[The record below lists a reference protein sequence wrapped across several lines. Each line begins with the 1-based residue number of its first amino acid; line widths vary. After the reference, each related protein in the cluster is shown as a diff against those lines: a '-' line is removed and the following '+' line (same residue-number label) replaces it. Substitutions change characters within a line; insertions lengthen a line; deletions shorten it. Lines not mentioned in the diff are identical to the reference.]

1 MSFFKPSESMKLQN
15 DLYLRALRREK
26 TERTPVWLMRQAGR
40 YLPEYRKVRAQA
52 GDFMTLASTPEMAC
66 EVTIQP
72 LERFP
77 LDAAIIFS
85 DILTIPDAMGLELYF
100 VQGEGPK
107 FKKPITDGKQIV
119 DLPVPEAE
127 DLQYVMDAISLTSQ
141 TLNGR
146 VPLIGFSGSPWTL
159 LTYMIENG
167 GSKTYAKSKAFLY
180 KTPELAHQLL
190 DKLSQ
195 SIVKYLIGQIQSGAS
210 AIQIFDSWGGVL
222 SPADFKRFSLQYMQ
236 QIIDGIKSAG
246 FGDTPIVLFSKGANQ
261 NLSAL
266 SETGCHGLGV
276 DWTIDINDAQQLTG
290 GRVALQGNLDPATL
304 YAPDEYISNAV
315 KQVCDSYGNQP
326 GHIFN
331 LGHGMQPDMSPEK
344 VAVLVDAVRQHTSKN

>member
-1 MSFFKPSESMKLQN
+1 MTLKN
-15 DLYLRALRREK
+15 DLFLRALRREK

-85 DILTIPDAMGLELYF
+85 DILTIPDAMGLGLYF

-107 FKKPITDGKQIV
+107 FKNPITSASDIEN
-119 DLPVPEAE
+119 LPVPDAE
-127 DLQYVMDAISLTSQ
+127 DLQYVMDAIALTTK
-141 TLNGR
+141 TLDGR

-159 LTYMIENG
+159 LTYMLENG
-167 GSKTYAKSKAFLY
+167 GSKAYAKSKALLY

-190 DKLSQ
+190 DKLAR
-195 SIVKYLIGQIQSGAS
+195 SIIKYLIGQIESGAS
-210 AIQIFDSWGGVL
+210 AVQIFDSWGGVL
-222 SPADFKRFSLQYMQ
+222 SPADFQQFSLKYMQ
-236 QIIDGIKSAG
+236 QIVDGLKAAG
-246 FGDTPIVLFSKGANQ
+246 FGDTPVILFSKGANRSL
-261 NLSAL
+261 NAL
-266 SETGCHGLGV
+266 SQTGCHGLGV
-276 DWTIDINDAQQLTG
+276 DWTINIDEALQLTE

-304 YAPDEYISNAV
+304 YASDDFIDQSV
-315 KQVCDSYGNQP
+315 KRVIDCYGNQP

-331 LGHGMQPDMSPEK
+331 MGHGMQPDMEPEK
-344 VAVLVDAVRQHTSKN
+344 VAVLVEAVRTHSSRT

>member
-1 MSFFKPSESMKLQN
+1 MELQN
-15 DLYLRALRREK
+15 DLFLRALRREK

-40 YLPEYRKVRAQA
+40 YLPEYRKVRAKA

-85 DILTIPDAMGLELYF
+85 DILTIPDAMGLDLYF

-107 FKKPITDGKQIV
+107 FNNPITDAKQIA
-119 DLPVPEAE
+119 DLPIPDAE
-127 DLQYVMDAISLTSQ
+127 DLQYVMDAISLTSR

-167 GSKTYAKSKAFLY
+167 GSKTYAKSKALLY

-190 DKLSQ
+190 DKLAQ
-195 SIVKYLIGQIQSGAS
+195 SIIKYLVGQIQSGAN
-210 AIQIFDSWGGVL
+210 AVQIFDSWGGVL

-236 QIIDGIKSAG
+236 QIVDGLKAAG
-246 FGDTPIVLFSKGANQ
+246 CGDTPVVLFSKGANQ
-261 NLSAL
+261 SLTAL

-276 DWTIDINDAQQLTG
+276 DWTININDAQQLTG

-304 YAPDEYISNAV
+304 YAPDDYINQAV
-315 KQVCDSYGNQP
+315 KQVIDDCGNQP
-326 GHIFN
+326 GHVFN

-344 VAVLVDAVRQHTSKN
+344 VAVLIDAVRKHSAK

>member
-1 MSFFKPSESMKLQN
+1 MKLEN
-15 DLYLRALRREK
+15 DLYLRALRREQ

-85 DILTIPDAMGLELYF
+85 DILTIPDAMGLGLYF
-100 VQGEGPK
+100 EPGEGPK
-107 FKKPITDGKQIV
+107 FNNPITEAKQIA

-127 DLQYVMDAISLTSQ
+127 DLQYVMDAIELTTR

-167 GSKTYAKSKAFLY
+167 GSKTYAKSKALLY

-190 DKLSQ
+190 DKLAQ

-210 AIQIFDSWGGVL
+210 AVQVFDSWGGVL
-222 SPADFKRFSLQYMQ
+222 SPADFQQFSLKYMQ
-236 QIIDGIKSAG
+236 QIVDGLKAAG

-261 NLSAL
+261 NLNEL
-266 SETGCHGLGV
+266 SQTGCHGLGL
-276 DWTIDINDAQQLTG
+276 DWTIDISDAKKLTG
-290 GRVALQGNLDPATL
+290 DQVALQGNLDPATL
-304 YAPDEYISNAV
+304 YAPDEFIRQAV
-315 KQVCDSYGNQP
+315 KKVLDEYGSEP
-326 GHIFN
+326 GHVFN
-331 LGHGMQPDMSPEK
+331 LGHGMQPDMEPEK
-344 VAVLVDAVRQHTSKN
+344 VAILVDAVRTYSAK

>member
-1 MSFFKPSESMKLQN
+1 MELQN

-85 DILTIPDAMGLELYF
+85 DILTIPDAMGLGLYF
-100 VQGEGPK
+100 ETGEGPK
-107 FKKPITDGKQIV
+107 FKNPISNAKQIA
-119 DLPVPEAE
+119 DLPVPEAD
-127 DLQYVMDAISLTSQ
+127 DLQYVMDAIALTTK

-167 GSKTYAKSKAFLY
+167 GSKTYAKSKALLY

-190 DKLSQ
+190 DKLTQ
-195 SIVKYLIGQIQSGAS
+195 SIIKYLIGQIQSGAS
-210 AIQIFDSWGGVL
+210 AVQVFDSWGGVL
-222 SPADFKRFSLQYMQ
+222 SPTDFQQFSLQYMQ
-236 QIIDGIKSAG
+236 QIVTGLKAAG
-246 FGDTPIVLFSKGANQ
+246 FGDTPIILFSKGANQ
-261 NLSAL
+261 SLTAL
-266 SETGCHGLGV
+266 SQTGCHALGV
-276 DWTIDINDAQQLTG
+276 DWTIDIGKAQELTG
-290 GRVALQGNLDPATL
+290 NRVALQGNLDPATL
-304 YAPDEYISNAV
+304 YAPDAFIDTAV
-315 KQVCDSYGNQP
+315 KKVIDEFGDQP
-326 GHIFN
+326 GHVFN
-331 LGHGMQPDMSPEK
+331 LGHGMQPDMQPEK
-344 VAVLVDAVRQHTSKN
+344 VAVLVDAVRKHSTRKHEA

>member
-1 MSFFKPSESMKLQN
+1 MKLEN
-15 DLYLRALRREK
+15 DLYLRALRREP

-40 YLPEYRKVRAQA
+40 YLPEYREVRAKA

-85 DILTIPDAMGLELYF
+85 DILTIPDAMGLDLYF
-100 VQGEGPK
+100 EPGEGPK
-107 FKKPITDGKQIV
+107 FNKPITDARQIE

-127 DLQYVMDAISLTSQ
+127 DLQYVMDAISLTTK

-167 GSKTYAKSKAFLY
+167 GSKTYAKSKALLY

-190 DKLSQ
+190 DKLAQ

-210 AIQIFDSWGGVL
+210 AVQVFDSWGGVL
-222 SPADFKRFSLQYMQ
+222 SPADFKQFSLKYMQ
-236 QIIDGIKSAG
+236 QIVDGLKSAG
-246 FGDTPIVLFSKGANQ
+246 FGDTPVVLFSKGANQ
-261 NLSAL
+261 SLTAL
-266 SETGCHGLGV
+266 SQSGCHGLGV
-276 DWTIDINDAQQLTG
+276 DWTIDINDAKQLTG

-304 YAPDEYISNAV
+304 YAPDDYIQNAV
-315 KQVCDSYGNQP
+315 KNVLDKYGNEP
-326 GHIFN
+326 GHVFN

-344 VAVLVDAVRQHTSKN
+344 VGVLVDAVRKYSAK

>member
-1 MSFFKPSESMKLQN
+1 MELKN
-15 DLYLRALRREK
+15 DLYLRALRREP

-40 YLPEYRKVRAQA
+40 YLPEYRAVRKQA

-85 DILTIPDAMGLELYF
+85 DILTIPDAMGLDLYF

-107 FKKPITDGKQIV
+107 FKNPITDANQINK
-119 DLPVPEAE
+119 LPVPEAE
-127 DLQYVMDAISLTSQ
+127 DLQYVMDAIALTTK
-141 TLNGR
+141 TLAGR

-167 GSKTYAKSKAFLY
+167 GSKTYAKSKALLY

-190 DKLSQ
+190 DKLAQ
-195 SIVKYLIGQIQSGAS
+195 SIIKYLIGQIQSGAS
-210 AIQIFDSWGGVL
+210 AVQIFDSWGGVL
-222 SPADFKRFSLQYMQ
+222 SPADFRQFSLQYMQ
-236 QIIDGIKSAG
+236 QIVDGLKVAG
-246 FGDTPIVLFSKGANQ
+246 YADTPVILFSKGANQ
-261 NLSAL
+261 SLNAL
-266 SETGCHGLGV
+266 SQTGCHGLGV
-276 DWTIDINDAQQLTG
+276 DWTIDINDAQTLTQ

-304 YAPDEYISNAV
+304 YAPDEHINQAV
-315 KQVCDSYGNQP
+315 KKVIDAYGDQP
-326 GHIFN
+326 GHVFN

-344 VAVLVDAVRQHTSKN
+344 VAVLVDAVRQHSSKS

>member
-1 MSFFKPSESMKLQN
+1 MELQN

-26 TERTPVWLMRQAGR
+26 TERTPAWLMRQAGR
-40 YLPEYRKVRAQA
+40 YLPEYRKVRAKA

-85 DILTIPDAMGLELYF
+85 DILTIPDAMGLDLYF

-107 FKKPITDGKQIV
+107 FNNPITDAKQIA
-119 DLPVPEAE
+119 DLPIPDAE
-127 DLQYVMDAISLTSQ
+127 DLQYVMDAISLTSR

-167 GSKTYAKSKAFLY
+167 GSKTYAKSKALLY

-190 DKLSQ
+190 DKLAQ
-195 SIVKYLIGQIQSGAS
+195 SIIKYLVGQIQSGANVV
-210 AIQIFDSWGGVL
+210 QIFDSWGGVL

-236 QIIDGIKSAG
+236 QIIDGLKAAG
-246 FGDTPIVLFSKGANQ
+246 CGDTPV
-261 NLSAL
+261 
-266 SETGCHGLGV
+266 V
-276 DWTIDINDAQQLTG
+276 
-290 GRVALQGNLDPATL
+290 
-304 YAPDEYISNAV
+304 
-315 KQVCDSYGNQP
+315 
-326 GHIFN
+326 
-331 LGHGMQPDMSPEK
+331 
-344 VAVLVDAVRQHTSKN
+344 

>member
-1 MSFFKPSESMKLQN
+1 MELQN

-26 TERTPVWLMRQAGR
+26 TERTPAWLMRQAGR
-40 YLPEYRKVRAQA
+40 YLPEYRKVRAKA

-85 DILTIPDAMGLELYF
+85 DILTIPDAMGLDLYF

-107 FKKPITDGKQIV
+107 FNNPITDAKQIA
-119 DLPVPEAE
+119 DLPIPDAE
-127 DLQYVMDAISLTSQ
+127 DLQYVMDAISLTSR

-167 GSKTYAKSKAFLY
+167 GSKTYAKSKALLY

-190 DKLSQ
+190 DKLAQ
-195 SIVKYLIGQIQSGAS
+195 SIIKYLVGQIQSGANVV
-210 AIQIFDSWGGVL
+210 QIFDSWGGVL

-236 QIIDGIKSAG
+236 QIIDGLKAAG
-246 FGDTPIVLFSKGANQ
+246 CGDTPVVLFSKGANQ
-261 NLSAL
+261 SLTAL

-276 DWTIDINDAQQLTG
+276 DWTININDAQQLTG

-304 YAPDEYISNAV
+304 YAPDDYIDQAV
-315 KQVCDSYGNQP
+315 KQVIDDCGDQA

-344 VAVLVDAVRQHTSKN
+344 VAVLIDAVRKHSTK

>member
-1 MSFFKPSESMKLQN
+1 MELQN

-85 DILTIPDAMGLELYF
+85 DILTIPDAMGLGLYF
-100 VQGEGPK
+100 ETGEGPK
-107 FKKPITDGKQIV
+107 FKNPITDAKQIA

-127 DLQYVMDAISLTSQ
+127 DLQYVMDAIALTTR

-167 GSKTYAKSKAFLY
+167 GSKTYAKSKALLY

-195 SIVKYLIGQIQSGAS
+195 SIIKYLIGQIQSGAS
-210 AIQIFDSWGGVL
+210 AVQIFDSWGGVL
-222 SPADFKRFSLQYMQ
+222 SPADFQQFSLQYMQ
-236 QIIDGIKSAG
+236 QIVDGLKAAG
-246 FGDTPIVLFSKGANQ
+246 FADTPIILFSKGANQ
-261 NLSAL
+261 SLTAL
-266 SETGCHGLGV
+266 SQTGCHGLGV
-276 DWTIDINDAQQLTG
+276 DWTIDISKAQSLTG
-290 GRVALQGNLDPATL
+290 DRVALQGNLDPATL
-304 YAPDEYISNAV
+304 YAPDAFIDNAV
-315 KQVCDSYGNQP
+315 KKVIDEYGDQP
-326 GHIFN
+326 GHVFN
-331 LGHGMQPDMSPEK
+331 LGHGMQPDMQPEK
-344 VAVLVDAVRQHTSKN
+344 VAVLVDAVRKHSTRSS

>member
-1 MSFFKPSESMKLQN
+1 MELQN

-40 YLPEYRKVRAQA
+40 YLPEYRAVRAKA

-72 LERFP
+72 LERFS

-100 VQGEGPK
+100 ETGEGPK
-107 FKKPITDGKQIV
+107 FNKPITNAQQIA
-119 DLPVPEAE
+119 DLPIPDAE
-127 DLQYVMDAISLTSQ
+127 DLQYVMDAIALTSK

-167 GSKTYAKSKAFLY
+167 GSKTYAKSKALLY

-190 DKLSQ
+190 DKLAQ
-195 SIVKYLIGQIQSGAS
+195 SIIKYLIGQIQSGA
-210 AIQIFDSWGGVL
+210 AAVQIFDSWGGVL
-222 SPADFKRFSLQYMQ
+222 SPADFKLFSLQYMQ
-236 QIIDGIKSAG
+236 QIVDGLQQAG
-246 FGDTPIVLFSKGANQ
+246 FGDTPVVLFSKGANQ
-261 NLSAL
+261 SLTAL

-276 DWTIDINDAQQLTG
+276 DWTININDAQRLTG

-304 YAPDEYISNAV
+304 YAPDDYIDQAV
-315 KQVCDSYGNQP
+315 KQVIDTYGDQP
-326 GHIFN
+326 GHVFN

-344 VAVLVDAVRQHTSKN
+344 VAVLVDAVHKHSAK

>member
-1 MSFFKPSESMKLQN
+1 MNDLMELQN

-40 YLPEYRKVRAQA
+40 YLPEYRKVRATA
-52 GDFMTLASTPEMAC
+52 GDFMTLASTPELAC

-85 DILTIPDAMGLELYF
+85 DILTIPDAMGLDLYF

-107 FKKPITDGKQIV
+107 FKKPITNAKQIA
-119 DLPVPEAE
+119 DLPIPEAD
-127 DLQYVMDAISLTSQ
+127 DLQYVMDAISLTSE

-167 GSKTYAKSKAFLY
+167 GSKTYAKSKALLY

-190 DKLSQ
+190 DKLAQ
-195 SIVKYLIGQIQSGAS
+195 SIIKYLIGQIQSGA
-210 AIQIFDSWGGVL
+210 AAVQIFDSWGGVL
-222 SPADFKRFSLQYMQ
+222 SPADFQCFSLQYMQ
-236 QIIDGIKSAG
+236 QIINGLKAAG
-246 FGDTPIVLFSKGANQ
+246 YGDTPVVLFSKGANQ
-261 NLSAL
+261 SLSKL
-266 SETGCHGLGV
+266 SETGCHGVGV
-276 DWTIDINDAQQLTG
+276 DWTININDAQQLTKD
-290 GRVALQGNLDPATL
+290 RVALQGNLDPATL
-304 YAPDEYISNAV
+304 YAPDDYISLAV
-315 KQVCDSYGNQP
+315 KRVIDDYGDKP

-331 LGHGMQPDMSPEK
+331 LGHGMQPDMSPDK
-344 VAVLVDAVRQHTSKN
+344 VAVLVDAVHKYSVR

>member
-1 MSFFKPSESMKLQN
+1 MKLEN

-40 YLPEYRKVRAQA
+40 YLPEYRKVRAKA

-85 DILTIPDAMGLELYF
+85 DILTIPDAMGLGLYF
-100 VQGEGPK
+100 EPGEGPK
-107 FKKPITDGKQIV
+107 FNNPITDAKQIA

-127 DLQYVMDAISLTSQ
+127 DLQYVMDAIELTTQ

-167 GSKTYAKSKAFLY
+167 GSKTYAKSKALLY

-190 DKLSQ
+190 DKLAQ

-210 AIQIFDSWGGVL
+210 AVQVFDSWGGVL
-222 SPADFKRFSLQYMQ
+222 SPTDFKQFSLKYMQ
-236 QIIDGIKSAG
+236 QIVDGLKAAG
-246 FGDTPIVLFSKGANQ
+246 FGDTPVVLFSKGANQ
-261 NLSAL
+261 SLTAL
-266 SETGCHGLGV
+266 SETGCHGLGL
-276 DWTIDINDAQQLTG
+276 DWTIDISDAKKLTG
-290 GRVALQGNLDPATL
+290 DRVALQGNLDPATL
-304 YAPDEYISNAV
+304 YAPDDFIDDAV
-315 KQVCDSYGNQP
+315 KNVLNEYGDQP
-326 GHIFN
+326 GHVFN
-331 LGHGMQPDMSPEK
+331 LGHGMQPDMQPEK
-344 VAVLVDAVRQHTSKN
+344 VAVLVNAVKKHSEKK

>member
-1 MSFFKPSESMKLQN
+1 MELQN

-85 DILTIPDAMGLELYF
+85 DILTIPDAMGLGLYF
-100 VQGEGPK
+100 ETGEGPK
-107 FKKPITDGKQIV
+107 FKNPITSSKQII
-119 DLPVPEAE
+119 DLPIPEAE
-127 DLQYVMDAISLTSQ
+127 DLQYVMDAIALTTK

-167 GSKTYAKSKAFLY
+167 GSKTYAKSKALLY

-190 DKLSQ
+190 DKLAQ

-210 AIQIFDSWGGVL
+210 AVQVFDSWGGVL
-222 SPADFKRFSLQYMQ
+222 SPADFQQFSLKYMQ
-236 QIIDGIKSAG
+236 QIVDGLKTAG
-246 FGDTPIVLFSKGANQ
+246 FGDTPIILFSKGANQ
-261 NLSAL
+261 SLTAL
-266 SETGCHGLGV
+266 SQTGCHALGL
-276 DWTIDINDAQQLTG
+276 DWTIDISQAQKLTG
-290 GRVALQGNLDPATL
+290 SRVALQGNLDPATL
-304 YAPDEYISNAV
+304 YAPDDFIDNAV
-315 KQVCDSYGNQP
+315 KKVINEFGDQP
-326 GHIFN
+326 GHVFN
-331 LGHGMQPDMSPEK
+331 LGHGMQPDMQPEK
-344 VAVLVDAVRQHTSKN
+344 VAVLVDSVRKHSSRKLP

>member
-1 MSFFKPSESMKLQN
+1 MKLEN
-15 DLYLRALRREK
+15 DLYLRALRQEK
-26 TERTPVWLMRQAGR
+26 TECTPVWLMRQAGR
-40 YLPEYRKVRAQA
+40 YLPEYRAVRAKA

-85 DILTIPDAMGLELYF
+85 DILTIPDAMGLGLYF
-100 VQGEGPK
+100 EPGEGPK
-107 FKKPITDGKQIV
+107 FNNPITDAKQIA
-119 DLPVPEAE
+119 DLPIPDAE
-127 DLQYVMDAISLTSQ
+127 DLQYVMDAIELTTK

-167 GSKTYAKSKAFLY
+167 GSKTYAKSKALLY

-190 DKLSQ
+190 DKLAQ

-210 AIQIFDSWGGVL
+210 AVQVFDSWGGVL
-222 SPADFKRFSLQYMQ
+222 SPADFKLFSLKYMQ
-236 QIIDGIKSAG
+236 QIVDGLKAAG

-261 NLSAL
+261 NLTAL
-266 SETGCHGLGV
+266 SQTGCHGLGL
-276 DWTIDINDAQQLTG
+276 DWTIDISDAQKLTG
-290 GRVALQGNLDPATL
+290 DRVALQGNLDPATL
-304 YAPDEYISNAV
+304 YAPDDFIRQAV
-315 KQVCDSYGNQP
+315 KRVLDEYGDQP
-326 GHIFN
+326 GHVFN
-331 LGHGMQPDMSPEK
+331 LGHGMQPDMKPEK
-344 VAVLVDAVRQHTSKN
+344 VAVLVDAVRTYSAK

>member
-1 MSFFKPSESMKLQN
+1 MAFLNWFELMELKN

-85 DILTIPDAMGLELYF
+85 DILTIPDAMGLGLYF
-100 VQGEGPK
+100 ETGEGPK
-107 FKKPITDGKQIV
+107 FKNPITDARQIA

-127 DLQYVMDAISLTSQ
+127 DLQYVMDAIALTTK

-167 GSKTYAKSKAFLY
+167 GSKTYAKSKALLY

-190 DKLSQ
+190 DKLAQ

-210 AIQIFDSWGGVL
+210 AVQVFDSWGGVL
-222 SPADFKRFSLQYMQ
+222 SPADFQQFSLHYMQ
-236 QIIDGIKSAG
+236 QIIDGLKAAG
-246 FGDTPIVLFSKGANQ
+246 YGDTPIILFSKGANQ
-261 NLSAL
+261 SLSAL
-266 SETGCHGLGV
+266 SQTGCHGLGV
-276 DWTIDINDAQQLTG
+276 DWTIDINNAQKLTNN
-290 GRVALQGNLDPATL
+290 RVALQGNLDPATL
-304 YAPDEYISNAV
+304 YAPDDFIDQAV
-315 KQVCDSYGNQP
+315 KKVIDEFGDQP
-326 GHIFN
+326 GHVFN
-331 LGHGMQPDMSPEK
+331 LGHGMQPDMQPEK
-344 VAVLVDAVRQHTSKN
+344 VAVLVDAVRKYSTK

>member
-1 MSFFKPSESMKLQN
+1 MELQN

-40 YLPEYRKVRAQA
+40 YLPEYRKVRAKA

-85 DILTIPDAMGLELYF
+85 DILTIPDAMGLDLYF

-107 FKKPITDGKQIV
+107 FNNPITDAKQIA
-119 DLPVPEAE
+119 DLPIPDAE
-127 DLQYVMDAISLTSQ
+127 DLQYVMDAISLTSR

-167 GSKTYAKSKAFLY
+167 GSKTYAKSKALLY

-190 DKLSQ
+190 DKLAQ
-195 SIVKYLIGQIQSGAS
+195 SIIKYLVGQIQSGAN
-210 AIQIFDSWGGVL
+210 AVQIFDSWGGVL

-236 QIIDGIKSAG
+236 QIVDGLKAAG
-246 FGDTPIVLFSKGANQ
+246 CGDTPVVLFSKGANQ
-261 NLSAL
+261 SLTAL

-276 DWTIDINDAQQLTG
+276 DWTININDAQQLTG

-304 YAPDEYISNAV
+304 YAPDDYIDQAV
-315 KQVCDSYGNQP
+315 KQVIDDYGDQT

-344 VAVLVDAVRQHTSKN
+344 VAVLVDAVRKHSAR

>member
-1 MSFFKPSESMKLQN
+1 MELQN

-52 GDFMTLASTPEMAC
+52 GDFMTLASTPELAC

-85 DILTIPDAMGLELYF
+85 DILTIPDAMGMELYF

-107 FKKPITDGKQIV
+107 FKKPITDAKQIA
-119 DLPVPEAE
+119 DLPIPEAE
-127 DLQYVMDAISLTSQ
+127 DLQYVMDAINLTSR
-141 TLNGR
+141 TLDGR

-167 GSKTYAKSKAFLY
+167 GSKTYAKSKALLY

-190 DKLSQ
+190 DKLAQ
-195 SIVKYLIGQIQSGAS
+195 SIVKYLIGQIQSGA
-210 AIQIFDSWGGVL
+210 AAVQIFDSWGGVL
-222 SPADFKRFSLQYMQ
+222 SPSDFKLFSLNYMQ
-236 QIIDGIKSAG
+236 QIVDGLKAAG
-246 FGDTPIVLFSKGANQ
+246 FGDTPIILFSKGANQ
-261 NLSAL
+261 SLTAL

-276 DWTIDINDAQQLTG
+276 DWTININDAQQLTG

-304 YAPDEYISNAV
+304 YAPDDFIDNAV
-315 KQVCDSYGNQP
+315 KKVIDDYGDQP

-331 LGHGMQPDMSPEK
+331 LGHGMQPDMSPDK
-344 VAVLVDAVRQHTSKN
+344 VAVLVDAVHKYSAR

>member
-1 MSFFKPSESMKLQN
+1 MELQN

-85 DILTIPDAMGLELYF
+85 DILTIPDAMGLGLYF
-100 VQGEGPK
+100 ETGEGPK
-107 FKKPITDGKQIV
+107 FKNPITSSKQII
-119 DLPVPEAE
+119 DLPIPEAE
-127 DLQYVMDAISLTSQ
+127 DLQYVMDAIALTTK

-167 GSKTYAKSKAFLY
+167 GSKTYAKSKALLY

-190 DKLSQ
+190 DKLAQ

-210 AIQIFDSWGGVL
+210 AVQVFDSWGGVL
-222 SPADFKRFSLQYMQ
+222 SPADFQQFSLKYMQ
-236 QIIDGIKSAG
+236 QIVDGLKTAG
-246 FGDTPIVLFSKGANQ
+246 FGDTPIILFSKGANQ
-261 NLSAL
+261 SLTAL
-266 SETGCHGLGV
+266 SQTGCHALGL
-276 DWTIDINDAQQLTG
+276 DWTIDISQAQKLTG
-290 GRVALQGNLDPATL
+290 SRVALQGNLDPATL
-304 YAPDEYISNAV
+304 YAPDDFIDNAV
-315 KQVCDSYGNQP
+315 KNVINEFGDQP
-326 GHIFN
+326 GHVFN
-331 LGHGMQPDMSPEK
+331 LGHGMQPDMQPEK
-344 VAVLVDAVRQHTSKN
+344 VAVLVDAVRKHSSRKIP

>member
-1 MSFFKPSESMKLQN
+1 MELQN

-40 YLPEYRKVRAQA
+40 YLPEYRAVRAKA

-85 DILTIPDAMGLELYF
+85 DILTIPDAMGLGLYF

-107 FKKPITDGKQIV
+107 FKKPITDLKQIES
-119 DLPVPEAE
+119 LPVPDAE
-127 DLQYVMDAISLTSQ
+127 DLQYVMDAISLTTK

-167 GSKTYAKSKAFLY
+167 GSKTYAKSKALLY
-180 KTPELAHQLL
+180 KSPEMAHVLL
-190 DKLSQ
+190 DKLAR

-210 AIQIFDSWGGVL
+210 AVQVFDSWGGVL
-222 SPADFKRFSLQYMQ
+222 SPADFKEFSLKYMQ
-236 QIIDGIKSAG
+236 QIVDGLKVAG
-246 FGDTPIVLFSKGANQ
+246 FGDTPVILFSKGANQ
-261 NLSAL
+261 SLEAL
-266 SETGCHGLGV
+266 SKTGCHGLGV
-276 DWTIDINDAQQLTG
+276 DWTINIDDAQKLTG
-290 GRVALQGNLDPATL
+290 NRVAIQGNLDPATL
-304 YAPDEYISNAV
+304 YAPDEHINQAV
-315 KQVCDSYGNQP
+315 KGVLDAYGNQP
-326 GHIFN
+326 GHVFN
-331 LGHGMQPDMSPEK
+331 LGHGMQPDMSPDK
-344 VAVLVDAVRQHTSKN
+344 VAVLVEAVKNHSSR

>member
-1 MSFFKPSESMKLQN
+1 MELQN

-85 DILTIPDAMGLELYF
+85 DILTIPDAMGLGLYF
-100 VQGEGPK
+100 ETGEGPK
-107 FKKPITDGKQIV
+107 FKNPITSSKQII
-119 DLPVPEAE
+119 DLPIPEAE
-127 DLQYVMDAISLTSQ
+127 DLQYVMDAIALTTK

-167 GSKTYAKSKAFLY
+167 GSKTYAKSKALLY

-190 DKLSQ
+190 DKLAQ

-210 AIQIFDSWGGVL
+210 AVQVFDSWGGVL
-222 SPADFKRFSLQYMQ
+222 SPADFQQFSLKYMQ
-236 QIIDGIKSAG
+236 QIVDGLKTAG
-246 FGDTPIVLFSKGANQ
+246 FGNTPIILFSKGANQ
-261 NLSAL
+261 SLTAL
-266 SETGCHGLGV
+266 SQTGCHALGL
-276 DWTIDINDAQQLTG
+276 DWTIDISQAQKLTG
-290 GRVALQGNLDPATL
+290 NGVALQGNLDPATL
-304 YAPDEYISNAV
+304 YAPDDFIDNAV
-315 KQVCDSYGNQP
+315 KNVINEFGDQP
-326 GHIFN
+326 GHVFN
-331 LGHGMQPDMSPEK
+331 LGHGMQPDMQPEK
-344 VAVLVDAVRQHTSKN
+344 VAVLVDAVRKHSSRKLP

>member
-1 MSFFKPSESMKLQN
+1 MELQN

-40 YLPEYRKVRAQA
+40 YLPEYRAVRAKA
-52 GDFMTLASTPEMAC
+52 GDFMTLASTPELAC

-100 VQGEGPK
+100 VQGEGPR
-107 FKKPITDGKQIV
+107 FKNPITDAKQIAA
-119 DLPVPEAE
+119 LPIPDAE
-127 DLQYVMDAISLTSQ
+127 DLQYVMDAISLTAK

-167 GSKTYAKSKAFLY
+167 GSKTYAKSKALLY
-180 KTPELAHQLL
+180 KTPEMAHQLL
-190 DKLSQ
+190 DKLAQ
-195 SIVKYLIGQIQSGAS
+195 SIVKYLIGQIQSGA
-210 AIQIFDSWGGVL
+210 AAVQIFDSWGGVL
-222 SPADFKRFSLQYMQ
+222 SPADFKTFSLKYMQ
-236 QIIDGIKSAG
+236 QIIDGLKAAG
-246 FGDTPIVLFSKGANQ
+246 YGETPVVLFSKGANQ
-261 NLSAL
+261 SLSAL
-266 SETGCHGLGV
+266 SKTGCHGLGV
-276 DWTIDINDAQQLTG
+276 DWTININDAQQLTG

-304 YAPDEYISNAV
+304 YAPDAYIEQAA
-315 KQVCDSYGNQP
+315 KQVIDAYGDQP
-326 GHIFN
+326 GHVFN

-344 VAVLVDAVRQHTSKN
+344 VAVLVDAVRKYSTR

>member
-1 MSFFKPSESMKLQN
+1 MKLQN

-52 GDFMTLASTPEMAC
+52 GDFMTLASTPELAC

-85 DILTIPDAMGLELYF
+85 DILTIPDAMGLGLYF
-100 VQGEGPK
+100 ETGEGPK
-107 FKKPITDGKQIV
+107 FKNPITDAKQIA
-119 DLPVPEAE
+119 DLPIPEAD
-127 DLQYVMDAISLTSQ
+127 DLQYVMDAIALTTK

-167 GSKTYAKSKAFLY
+167 GSKTYAKSKALLY

-190 DKLSQ
+190 DKLAQ

-210 AIQIFDSWGGVL
+210 AVQVFDSWGGVL
-222 SPADFKRFSLQYMQ
+222 SPADFQQFSLRYMQ
-236 QIIDGIKSAG
+236 QIIDGLKAAG
-246 FGDTPIVLFSKGANQ
+246 YAETPVILFSKGANQ
-261 NLSAL
+261 SLSAL
-266 SETGCHGLGV
+266 SKTGCHGLGV
-276 DWTIDINDAQQLTG
+276 DWTIDINNAQTLTEN
-290 GRVALQGNLDPATL
+290 RVALQGNLDPATL
-304 YAPDEYISNAV
+304 YAPDDFIDNAV
-315 KQVCDSYGNQP
+315 KNVIEKYGDQP
-326 GHIFN
+326 GHVFN
-331 LGHGMQPDMSPEK
+331 LGHGMQPDMQPEK
-344 VAVLVDAVRQHTSKN
+344 VAVLVEAVHKHSSR

>member
-1 MSFFKPSESMKLQN
+1 MELKN

-40 YLPEYRKVRAQA
+40 YLPEYRKIRAQA

-85 DILTIPDAMGLELYF
+85 DILTIPDAMGLDLYF

-107 FKKPITDGKQIV
+107 FKNPITNAKQIA

-127 DLQYVMDAISLTSQ
+127 DLQYVMDAISLTSR

-167 GSKTYAKSKAFLY
+167 GSKTYAKSKALLY

-190 DKLSQ
+190 DKLAQ
-195 SIVKYLIGQIQSGAS
+195 SIIKYLVGQIQSGA
-210 AIQIFDSWGGVL
+210 AAVQIFDSWGGVL
-222 SPADFKRFSLQYMQ
+222 NPADFKLFSLQYMQ
-236 QIIDGIKSAG
+236 QIINGLKTAG
-246 FGDTPIVLFSKGANQ
+246 YGDTPVVLFSKGANQ
-261 NLSAL
+261 SLSAL

-276 DWTIDINDAQQLTG
+276 DWTININDAQQLTG

-304 YAPDEYISNAV
+304 YAPDDYIRNAV
-315 KQVCDSYGNQP
+315 KQVIDAYGKKP

-331 LGHGMQPDMSPEK
+331 LGHGMQPDMSPDK
-344 VAVLVDAVRQHTSKN
+344 VAVLVDAVHKYSTD

>member
-1 MSFFKPSESMKLQN
+1 MELQN

-85 DILTIPDAMGLELYF
+85 DILTIPDAMGLGLYF
-100 VQGEGPK
+100 ETGEGPK
-107 FKKPITDGKQIV
+107 FKNPITSSKQII
-119 DLPVPEAE
+119 DLPIPEAE
-127 DLQYVMDAISLTSQ
+127 DLQYVMDAIALTTK

-167 GSKTYAKSKAFLY
+167 GSKTYAKSKALLY

-190 DKLSQ
+190 DKLAQ

-210 AIQIFDSWGGVL
+210 AVQVFDSWGGVL
-222 SPADFKRFSLQYMQ
+222 SPADFQQFSLKYMQ
-236 QIIDGIKSAG
+236 QIVDGLKTAG
-246 FGDTPIVLFSKGANQ
+246 FGDTPIILFSKGANQ
-261 NLSAL
+261 SLTAL
-266 SETGCHGLGV
+266 SQTGCHALGL
-276 DWTIDINDAQQLTG
+276 DWTIDISQAQKLTG
-290 GRVALQGNLDPATL
+290 SRVALQGNLDPATL
-304 YAPDEYISNAV
+304 YAPDDFIDNAV
-315 KQVCDSYGNQP
+315 KNVINEFGDQP
-326 GHIFN
+326 GHVFN
-331 LGHGMQPDMSPEK
+331 LGHGMQPDMQPEK
-344 VAVLVDAVRQHTSKN
+344 VAVLVDAVRKHSSRKLP

>member
-1 MSFFKPSESMKLQN
+1 MKLEN
-15 DLYLRALRREK
+15 DLYLRALRQEK

-40 YLPEYRKVRAQA
+40 YLPEYRAVRAKA

-85 DILTIPDAMGLELYF
+85 DILTIPDAMGLGLYF
-100 VQGEGPK
+100 EPGEGPK
-107 FKKPITDGKQIV
+107 FNNPITDAKQIA
-119 DLPVPEAE
+119 DLPIPDAK
-127 DLQYVMDAISLTSQ
+127 DLQYVMDAIELTTK

-167 GSKTYAKSKAFLY
+167 GSKTYAKSKALLY

-190 DKLSQ
+190 DKLAQ

-210 AIQIFDSWGGVL
+210 AVQVFDSWGGVL
-222 SPADFKRFSLQYMQ
+222 SPADFKLFSLKYMQ
-236 QIIDGIKSAG
+236 QIVDGLKAAG

-261 NLSAL
+261 NLTAL
-266 SETGCHGLGV
+266 SQTGCHGLGL
-276 DWTIDINDAQQLTG
+276 DWTIDISDAQKLTG
-290 GRVALQGNLDPATL
+290 DRVALQGNLDPATL
-304 YAPDEYISNAV
+304 YAPDDFIRQAV
-315 KQVCDSYGNQP
+315 KRVLDEYGDQP
-326 GHIFN
+326 GHVFN
-331 LGHGMQPDMSPEK
+331 LGHGMQPDMKPEK
-344 VAVLVDAVRQHTSKN
+344 VAVLVDAVRTYSAK

>member
-1 MSFFKPSESMKLQN
+1 MELQN

-40 YLPEYRKVRAQA
+40 YLPEYRAVRAKA

-107 FKKPITDGKQIV
+107 FHKPITDAKQIA
-119 DLPVPEAE
+119 DLPVPDAE
-127 DLQYVMDAISLTSQ
+127 DLQYVMDAISLTSK

-167 GSKTYAKSKAFLY
+167 GSKTYAKSKALLY

-190 DKLSQ
+190 DKLAQ
-195 SIVKYLIGQIQSGAS
+195 SIIKYLVGQIQSGAN
-210 AIQIFDSWGGVL
+210 AVQIFDSWGGVL

-236 QIIDGIKSAG
+236 QIVDGLKTAG
-246 FGDTPIVLFSKGANQ
+246 YGDTPVVLFSKGANQ
-261 NLSAL
+261 SLTAL

-276 DWTIDINDAQQLTG
+276 DWTININDAQQLTG

-304 YAPDEYISNAV
+304 YAPDDYIDQAV
-315 KQVCDSYGNQP
+315 KGVIDAYGDQP
-326 GHIFN
+326 GHVFN
-331 LGHGMQPDMSPEK
+331 LGHGMQPDMSPDK
-344 VAVLVDAVRQHTSKN
+344 VAVLVDAVRKHSTR

>member
-1 MSFFKPSESMKLQN
+1 MKLEN
-15 DLYLRALRREK
+15 DLYLRALRREP

-40 YLPEYRKVRAQA
+40 YLPEYRAVRAKA

-100 VQGEGPK
+100 EPGEGPK
-107 FKKPITDGKQIV
+107 FNKPITDAKQIA

-127 DLQYVMDAISLTSQ
+127 DLQYVMDAIALTTK

-167 GSKTYAKSKAFLY
+167 GSKTYAKSKALLY

-210 AIQIFDSWGGVL
+210 AVQVFDSWGGVL
-222 SPADFKRFSLQYMQ
+222 SPADFKQFSLKYMQ
-236 QIIDGIKSAG
+236 QIVDGLRAAG
-246 FGDTPIVLFSKGANQ
+246 FGDTPVVLFSKGANQ
-261 NLSAL
+261 SLTAL
-266 SETGCHGLGV
+266 SQTGCHGLGV
-276 DWTIDINDAQQLTG
+276 DWTIDIDDAKQLTG

-304 YAPDEYISNAV
+304 YAPDEFIQQAV
-315 KQVCDSYGNQP
+315 KKVLDKYGNEP
-326 GHIFN
+326 GHVFN

-344 VAVLVDAVRQHTSKN
+344 VAVLVDAVRTYSAK